1 MLVHLKMLVDEL
13 VLVVLISVRVVL
25 QRCMDCLENKCVLM
39 FEDCL

>member
-25 QRCMDCLENKCVLM
+25 QRLYGLT
-39 FEDCL
+39 